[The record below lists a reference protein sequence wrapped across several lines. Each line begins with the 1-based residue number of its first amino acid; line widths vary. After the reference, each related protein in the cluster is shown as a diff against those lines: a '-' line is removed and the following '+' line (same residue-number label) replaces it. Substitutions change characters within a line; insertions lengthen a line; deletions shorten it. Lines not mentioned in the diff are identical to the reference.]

1 MHSEANEKTVV
12 FEISLPDDE
21 GCHECS
27 YLELFQQHLESN
39 NNQKNGDNP
48 FASSEAAE
56 EKKLSDLA
64 KALERKYNSGKHKRV
79 RIDDFLDPGDGYD
92 TQDSFIDDS
101 EAIDVFV
108 APNISTKFGGYF
120 VHQGTVEG
128 LEDQSAKIEAPWSA
142 RILTNTNSSQNVMRK
157 KNKSKELLDK
167 AVKRLSTPNA
177 FKPKLFLSEPR
188 TQMRNLDSLFD
199 EVLYTSTASEQ
210 DGNAK
215 GIESCEDP
223 NDRNDS
229 SVVTAKSSC
238 DMGKPKVLPENL
250 PPDIVAC
257 LNNLTELNKHGTNQ
271 RRTLGKP
278 FDTELLK
285 LDIKLKEL
293 MINQSVRSDV
303 FSYLES
309 HLQLKHKAVMRR
321 LKRLKEDKQEQR
333 MNPLLD
339 ALGEAISSSMPPII
353 ESYTRDKEVHLERIK
368 AWQTENLQSGSDLND
383 NQGVNGS
390 SDGSLSKRPPKPGP
404 PKKIYRW
411 NSECRQLFD
420 KIILCRLE
428 SYKLL
433 NIKGSAED
441 YLRRLFPTLIQLWPD
456 GWITNAALWRTGLP
470 IFQKFC
476 SDNGLSNSTSASQ
489 SLARPTNNNSNHNSS
504 THANNGRSH
513 NSPSSANTTPL
524 PDSNALSQQN
534 SPVVIVPH
542 ISPNI
547 SVSTVSKTVPK
558 VPDHVVSNSSPRTSL
573 SVVCSPKSSP
583 HLVPVTKHCQSLPTA
598 HSPTQPINRPNF
610 RITPSSVAQ
619 SSIHSKTVNTKTPV
633 TVCVDTGTS
642 RFSYVLQSTT
652 ASISPNSLVVPVSTS
667 TSQNSQLNRTPILQN
682 EAVIGRTANPGIPLR
697 LVSSSSSNP
706 VATILV
712 SKAVQLNSELGK
724 STVINPVAM
733 KRQSYPQCQSSQQA
747 PTAQLKVNELGKS
760 MVSVN
765 DGFPKPY
772 APNVPSN
779 FPHDSNKFSQ
789 QITHQSA
796 AVALSSQQIDQL
808 QHRALSSTGRV
819 GLSLN
824 PTIGAAS
831 TLLFPPQPPPAHQS
845 KYQSLSSQKED
856 PRENIIGSIPSAHSS
871 NNQKL

>member
-27 YLELFQQHLESN
+27 YLELFQQHLESI
-39 NNQKNGDNP
+39 NNQKPEDNP
-48 FASSEAAE
+48 FVSNEAAE

-64 KALERKYNSGKHKRV
+64 KALERKYGTMVTMKNSGKHKRV

-120 VHQGTVEG
+120 VHQGIVEG

-142 RILTNTNSSQNVMRK
+142 RILTNTNSSQNVLRK

-188 TQMRNLDSLFD
+188 NQMP
-199 EVLYTSTASEQ
+199 SEQ
-210 DGNAK
+210 GSSAK
-215 GIESCEDP
+215 GVESFENP
-223 NDRNDS
+223 NGKNDS
-229 SVVTAKSSC
+229 SIATTKSPC
-238 DMGKPKVLPENL
+238 DIGKPKVLPENL
-250 PPDIVAC
+250 PPDIITC

-293 MINQSVRSDV
+293 MMSQSVRSDV

-368 AWQTENLQSGSDLND
+368 AWQTENSQSGSDLND

-390 SDGSLSKRPPKPGP
+390 SDGNLSKRPPKPGP

-411 NSECRQLFD
+411 NTECRQLFD

-433 NIKGSAED
+433 NIKGSAEE

-476 SDNGLSNSTSASQ
+476 SDNGLSNNNSASQ
-489 SLARPTNNNSNHNSS
+489 SLTRPTNNNNNHNSS
-504 THANNGRSH
+504 THISNGR
-513 NSPSSANTTPL
+513 NNNPPSSANTTPL
-524 PDSNALSQQN
+524 RDSNALSQQN
-534 SPVVIVPH
+534 SPIVIIPH
-542 ISPNI
+542 ISSNI

-573 SVVCSPKSSP
+573 PVVSSPKSSP
-583 HLVPVTKHCQSLPTA
+583 HLVPVTRHCQSLSTA
-598 HSPTQPINRPNF
+598 HSPTQQINRPNF

-619 SSIHSKTVNTKTPV
+619 SSINSKTVNTKTPV
-633 TVCVDTGTS
+633 TVCVDTVTS
-642 RFSYVLQSTT
+642 RFSYVVQSTT
-652 ASISPNSLVVPVSTS
+652 ASISPNSLVVPVATS
-667 TSQNSQLNRTPILQN
+667 TSQNSHLNRTPVLQN
-682 EAVIGRTANPGIPLR
+682 EAIIGRTAIPGVPLR

-706 VATILV
+706 ATTILV
-712 SKAVQLNSELGK
+712 SKAVQLNSEQGK

-733 KRQSYPQCQSSQQA
+733 KRQSYPHCQSSQQA
-747 PTAQLKVNELGKS
+747 PTTQIKVNDLGKS
-760 MVSVN
+760 MISVS
-765 DGFPKPY
+765 DGFPKPC

-779 FPHDSNKFSQ
+779 FPHDSNKFNQ
-789 QITHQSA
+789 QIAHQSA

-819 GLSLN
+819 GLNLN
-824 PTIGAAS
+824 PTLGAAS
-831 TLLFPPQPPPAHQS
+831 ALLFPPQPPPAHQS

-856 PRENIIGSIPSAHSS
+856 SRENIIGSIPSAHSS